1 MVTTWLA
8 DADPETCWAHQ
19 TWTDLAA
26 LPRKE
31 YAVAVLP
38 VHGFADYGADRPVDA
53 EEVLGGLLLRTAVAA
68 VKARLAV
75 RVLPPLRFVAGAPG
89 GFFGV
94 DVATANDLLRAV
106 AAGVKAA
113 GFHKLVL
120 FNTSPFNEPVVAA
133 AAVDL
138 RVELGLRVYLIHARA
153 LGLACARQQVGD
165 LGPSAAHLAG
175 LLTEIREHLAP
186 PLDPAPDPASAP
198 APAESGI
205 HPAYRSRYLPALP
218 AAQLAAVA
226 GRDVLA
232 ILPVAAI
239 EQHGPHLPLGV
250 DAILG
255 QALLAATLSRLPP
268 APPVLVTPAIA
279 YGKSNEHLGFPGTIT
294 LPAPTLRAVVLAVAR
309 QLHASGVRHLAVLN
323 THGGNS
329 AVLPPVLQEVRDT
342 LDLET
347 QVLRP
352 GSPPEL
358 SPQEAAWGFHA
369 GEWESALM
377 LACAPELVHP
387 ERAVAEYPARLTDA
401 GTLRPENAAATFAWM
416 TRDLSRSG
424 VMGDPTGATLEK
436 GRRWL
441 AAAAGELA
449 AKIAGRWDG

>member
-1 MVTTWLA
+1 MATTWLA

-53 EEVLGGLLLRTAVAA
+53 EEVLGGRLLRTAVAA
-68 VKARLAV
+68 VKARMAV
-75 RVLPPLRFVAGAPG
+75 RVLPPLRFVTGAPG

-120 FNTSPFNEPVVAA
+120 FNTSPCNEPVVAA

-138 RVELGLRVYLIHARA
+138 RVDLGLRVYLIHARA
-153 LGLACARQQVGD
+153 LGLDAARQEAGD
-165 LGPSAAHLAG
+165 LGPPAGHLAA

-186 PLDPAPDPASAP
+186 PLDSGPDSGPAP
-198 APAESGI
+198 APAESQI
-205 HPAYRSRYLPALP
+205 HPGYRTRYLPALP
-218 AAQLAAVA
+218 APQLTAAA
-226 GRDVLA
+226 GRDALA
-232 ILPVAAI
+232 ILPVAAV

-255 QALLAATLSRLPP
+255 QALLTATLARLPS

-294 LPAPTLRAVVLAVAR
+294 LPAPALRAVVLAVAR
-309 QLHASGVRHLAVLN
+309 QVRAIGVRRLAVLN

-358 SPQEAAWGFHA
+358 SPQEATWGFHA
-369 GEWESALM
+369 GEWETALM
-377 LACAPELVHP
+377 LACAPELVHL
-387 ERAVAEYPARLTDA
+387 ERAGAEYPARMTDA
-401 GTLRPENAAATFAWM
+401 GELRAENAAATFAWM

-424 VMGDPTGATLEK
+424 VMGDPTGATAEK

-441 AAAAGELA
+441 AAAAGDLA
-449 AKIAGRWDG
+449 AKVTGR